1 VAALAVGA
9 GRLSLCISLDLLRHR
24 LFSSFRGSSEAG
36 LEPMFPGVNSGS
48 AQTMGLWDEDRF
60 RSLVANV
67 PGAVYRCALSSDWD
81 MEFMSEEIEQICG
94 YPASEF
100 LGTPPARAFAS
111 VIHEDDRELVER
123 VVDEA
128 VGRRE
133 PFVLD
138 YRVVHAN
145 GEVRWV
151 HERGRAVFAD
161 DGSVLFLDGAIFDHT
176 TKKELEQ
183 QLEHLAYHDSL
194 TGLPNRTLFSEHVE
208 LALNRA
214 QRRGEAVAVLFIDL
228 DDFKLVN
235 DSFGHQIGDQL
246 LCQVAEKLRS
256 VARATDVIARQGGD
270 EFLILMADLPPLG
283 ADPSPAE
290 IASMLA
296 QRIGN
301 VLTEPIV
308 LHGTDVYVSA
318 SVGISI
324 YPQDATSADDL
335 LKRAD
340 VAMYTAKDTGRNGYE
355 LYTDDGTD
363 AMARLSLAARLHRAT
378 SENQLVLHY
387 QPLVEL
393 QSGQMIGAEALLR
406 WLDPKQGTLI
416 PPAEFIPLAERTG
429 LIGEISE
436 WVINE
441 ACRQSA
447 SWREHG
453 LDICVSINLPAR
465 FWQPTAMRSVLA
477 TVESF
482 GLNPNR
488 LMIEI
493 TETTA
498 MAHPT
503 RNEAIISELRERGL
517 RVAIDDFGTG
527 HSSLA
532 RLNQMLVNT
541 LKIDRSFV
549 GDLPHDPQ
557 AAVLVASIIRLAHSL
572 GLQPLAEGIE
582 TAAQRDFLL
591 HHGCLLGQGFYYSPP
606 IPPEQIPTFVAPAA
620 TQAA

>member
-1 VAALAVGA
+1 
-9 GRLSLCISLDLLRHR
+9 
-24 LFSSFRGSSEAG
+24 
-36 LEPMFPGVNSGS
+36 
-48 AQTMGLWDEDRF
+48 
-60 RSLVANV
+60 
-67 PGAVYRCALSSDWD
+67 
-81 MEFMSEEIEQICG
+81 
-94 YPASEF
+94 
-100 LGTPPARAFAS
+100 
-111 VIHEDDRELVER
+111 
-123 VVDEA
+123 
-128 VGRRE
+128 
-133 PFVLD
+133 
-138 YRVVHAN
+138 
-145 GEVRWV
+145 
-151 HERGRAVFAD
+151 
-161 DGSVLFLDGAIFDHT
+161 
-176 TKKELEQ
+176 
-183 QLEHLAYHDSL
+183 
-194 TGLPNRTLFSEHVE
+194 
-208 LALNRA
+208 
-214 QRRGEAVAVLFIDL
+214 
-228 DDFKLVN
+228 
-235 DSFGHQIGDQL
+235 
-246 LCQVAEKLRS
+246 
-256 VARATDVIARQGGD
+256 VIARQGGD

-283 ADPSPAE
+283 ADPPPAE

-301 VLTEPIV
+301 ALTEPIV

-324 YPQDATSADDL
+324 YPRDATTADDL

-393 QSGQMIGAEALLR
+393 QSGQMVGAEALLR
-406 WLDPKQGTLI
+406 WLDPKQGTLV

-436 WVINE
+436 WVISE

-447 SWREHG
+447 SWHEHG

-498 MAHPT
+498 MADPT

-606 IPPEQIPTFVAPAA
+606 VPPEHIPTFVAASA